1 MNERTKTGLEILQAA
16 ALMGLLGNLLL
27 RQTPW
32 GLNAFLFVTVFV
44 AALLMLMLRRRPEL
58 LTLNT
63 VALTGAMVFFASMF
77 LIRDSIELRVYDT
90 FAILIVMGVILLV
103 NFGIKAN
110 IAGAFHYGVGFIWS
124 GLTSL
129 FGPFCCSAPISTGRR
144 CRVTRSASMFS
155 PCFAVSR
162 SRCPCC

>member
-16 ALMGLLGNLLL
+16 ALMGLLGNILL

-44 AALLMLMLRRRPEL
+44 AALLMLMRRQRPEL

-77 LIRDSIELRVYDT
+77 VIQNHFETIVHNPMAMNPTPATIFNVRGEMNRSSCAPTITPMAAARTRARADPAKMIHLLD
-90 FAILIVMGVILLV
+90 FASAAKSMV
-103 NFGIKAN
+103 A
-110 IAGAFHYGVGFIWS
+110 IATR
-124 GLTSL
+124 LTR
-129 FGPFCCSAPISTGRR
+129 PTYH
-144 CRVTRSASMFS
+144 ASD
-155 PCFAVSR
+155 R
-162 SRCPCC
+162 

>member
-44 AALLMLMLRRRPEL
+44 AALLMLMRRRRPEL

-90 FAILIVMGVILLV
+90 FAILVIMGIILLV
-103 NFGIKAN
+103 NFEIKAN
-110 IAGAFHYGVGFIWS
+110 IAGAFHYAVGFIWS

-129 FGPFCCSAPISTGRR
+129 F
-144 CRVTRSASMFS
+144 
-155 PCFAVSR
+155 
-162 SRCPCC
+162 